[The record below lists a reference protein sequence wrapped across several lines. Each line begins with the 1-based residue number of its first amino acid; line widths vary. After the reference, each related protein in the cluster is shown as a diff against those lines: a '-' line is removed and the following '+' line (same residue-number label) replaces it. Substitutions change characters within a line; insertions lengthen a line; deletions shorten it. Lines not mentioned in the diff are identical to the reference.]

1 MNYSP
6 CETRLPPWSS
16 RKLAILAAVLFCA
29 FQENS
34 FGRVVPFAGAMGGIA
49 TLSADAG
56 SQRVEQGLNLS
67 SYAPANGGAL
77 DLFAG
82 ADLHDYLSLQG
93 DFIWNRN
100 QLRLN
105 SSSASG
111 AFYQQ
116 DRGSSQKAAIFGVL
130 IYFRR
135 RRSRI
140 RPYLGGGAGLAHL
153 SSRAYGLAGSGG
165 APTLP
170 PAEFSW
176 TGPVWRTHVGI
187 DALLTHKLYFRYSF
201 SETIGH
207 NEISKNL
214 SPPAPRGLANF
225 QNLFG
230 LVVPVLRAFGNA
242 RRSTTLLFN

>member
-1 MNYSP
+1 MNVSRCESP
-6 CETRLPPWSS
+6 FRARSWL
-16 RKLAILAAVLFCA
+16 KVVLLAVVLFGV
-29 FQENS
+29 FQES
-34 FGRVVPFAGAMGGIA
+34 SLGRVVPYAGATGGIA

-56 SQRVEQGLNLS
+56 SQRVAQGLNLS
-67 SYAPANGGAL
+67 SYAPENGGAL

-116 DRGSSQKAAIFGVL
+116 DRGSSQQAAIFGVL

-135 RRSRI
+135 RCARI
-140 RPYLGGGAGLAHL
+140 RPYLGGGAGIAHL
-153 SSRAYGLAGSGG
+153 SSAAERLVGSGG
-165 APTLP
+165 APALP
-170 PAEFSW
+170 PSEFSW
-176 TGPVWRTHVGI
+176 TGPVWRTHVGL
-187 DALLTHKLYFRYSF
+187 DLRLVRSFDFRYSF

-207 NEISKNL
+207 NEISNKL
-214 SPPAPRGLANF
+214 SPPGPRGLANF

-230 LVVPVLRAFGNA
+230 FVVRF
-242 RRSTTLLFN
+242 

>member
-1 MNYSP
+1 MNFSR
-6 CETRLPPWSS
+6 CES
-16 RKLAILAAVLFCA
+16 RFRGQCWLKLALLAVTLFGV
-29 FQENS
+29 FHESS
-34 FGRVVPFAGAMGGIA
+34 FGRVVPYAGAIGGIA

-56 SQRVEQGLNLS
+56 SQRVAQGLDLS
-67 SYAPANGGAL
+67 SYAPSNGGAL

-82 ADLHDYLSLQG
+82 VDLHDYLSLQG

-105 SSSASG
+105 SSSAGG

-116 DRGSSQKAAIFGVL
+116 DRGSSQQAAIFGVL

-135 RRSRI
+135 RSARI
-140 RPYLGGGAGLAHL
+140 RPYLGGGAGIAHL
-153 SSRAYGLAGSGG
+153 SSAAEQLVGSGG
-165 APTLP
+165 APALP

-176 TGPVWRTHVGI
+176 TGPVWRTHVGLDLRLI
-187 DALLTHKLYFRYSF
+187 RSLDFRYSF

-207 NEISKNL
+207 NEISNKL
-214 SPPAPRGLANF
+214 TPPGPRGLANF

-230 LVVPVLRAFGNA
+230 FVVRF
-242 RRSTTLLFN
+242 